1 MQFTEQAKQTGS
13 NGWLEGRSW
22 NIGDNAKEGCLCLE
36 EASFARQLVAS
47 SIHHGG
53 KDKKTNGH
61 TNGSLNGLS
70 QANGKSITTRQR
82 TPPVKRAA
90 KKNGFLARIIS
101 ITARLLTWYSIIS
114 ILLRCPASI
123 QDLTE
128 SSPKVCKPYF
138 QLKEVPYYDTVNRTV
153 VTPART
159 YAVKYGGPQ
168 LTKAQAL
175 GLAQWEKT
183 VQPQL
188 LKYQAL
194 ALAQYDKNAA
204 PHVAKVTDVVE
215 PYFLVAKANALQTYN
230 DVMLPAYVFV
240 QPYAL
245 QGYDMASSFT
255 VDTAVPTTLWAWNKT
270 YIFLDGVVW
279 PRVRNVYI
287 KTVDPQVARIMERLG
302 RHQDKRVKTFNDEN
316 ESTKCHVSSSVKSA
330 FVKPT
335 ASVSST
341 ESSTATT
348 KVAEATAKAKSAASS
363 VEPEAD
369 PSASVEVNIDS
380 DSSEQSKEDVRV
392 AAAKTVAEDLELWQG
407 KFTKAAE
414 ESAEEI
420 EGRVQDLADRLIQ
433 EEAAVVGKSHLT
445 KLDETVKTELSDLK
459 KTLLGVLEKHR
470 DAGAKTDA
478 SQLEEDVAA
487 AVRASGL
494 KIRDQAQAIRTW
506 RQSYEE
512 ETETAVTAI
521 AQEHIR
527 ILESIR
533 DLALQKLGMKWAWMD
548 GVTYKDWQKYHQL
561 RARLDEW
568 TDDLKV
574 LVTTH
579 PSLPKVQTAGTDIE
593 NEGMAVAAEAAQELG
608 SLKQVAAW
616 KALAGDYTDD
626 FDASTM
632 KLAAEAAQQKAAEA
646 LKEAADDAEEIV
658 QSAAGKVK
666 ESVESVGEAISE
678 GASSVVKPS
687 QAAASGDGADA
698 ETSAVPPMESM
709 ASEPTEA
716 ASDLS
721 SSKSASAGTNAAE
734 SVEPLPTEEV
744 ADVDGPEQVEES
756 IVASPDYPSSSAGSA
771 TPSVKSAMFGAMAQ
785 SVPSRKP
792 ILDDYEDDAEPF
804 LSNVKSSLPTDAAAS
819 VTAAAQAAY
828 TSAIAQAADKYSSAM
843 SAVSVQVSGTP
854 KPAHEEMFSSVS
866 QGYFDALATANS
878 RLQNAATAASQGI
891 YGTPTTKWMPDMPT
905 MPNMPS
911 VDWERVQSIAQKNLQ
926 DSVSWAGEQF
936 ENAKVVIGAAEP
948 TPSTPSE
955 RAVKML
961 DQAKHNYYA
970 GLGVAHA
977 RYDEFLSAAST
988 AVSSMTATPT
998 PTDIHGTASSV
1009 ASVAGES
1016 ASSVASVAS
1025 EAAASAASAA
1035 GDSASSAGDSVA
1047 ANWDFLVSQ
1056 VSSQVYGAPTPT
1068 PWYENLYSAAGDYA
1082 SQAGDY
1088 AASATGAAADS
1099 LSSANSVAGEY
1110 AGSATEAA
1118 AAQYSVVSSLVSELI
1133 VGKEPTVTESVF
1145 ARLAGVYGAASAT
1158 ASSAMS
1164 EASVAAAAAASNV
1177 ADTASAFTEGVKETV
1192 NHDRDEL

>member
-1 MQFTEQAKQTGS
+1 MA
-13 NGWLEGRSW
+13 
-22 NIGDNAKEGCLCLE
+22 
-36 EASFARQLVAS
+36 
-47 SIHHGG
+47 G
-53 KDKKTNGH
+53 KKNGH
-61 TNGSLNGLS
+61 TNGSVNGLS
-70 QANGKSITTRQR
+70 QPNGKSAATRQR
-82 TPPVKRAA
+82 TPPIKRADK
-90 KKNGFLARIIS
+90 KKNGFLARLIS

-114 ILLRCPASI
+114 ILFRCPASI
-123 QDLTE
+123 TDLNE

-138 QLKEVPYYDTVNRTV
+138 QLKEVVSPHLTPYYDAYAAPYVELAKPYYGTVNRTV
-153 VTPART
+153 ITPART

-168 LTKAQAL
+168 LEKAQTL
-175 GLAQWEKT
+175 SKAQWEKT

-194 ALAQYDKNAA
+194 AKVQYDKNAA
-204 PHVAKVTDVVE
+204 PHVNKVTEAVA
-215 PYFLVAKANALQTYN
+215 PYYTVAKTNAQQTYN
-230 DVMLPAYVFV
+230 DVVLPAYLFV

-245 QGYDMASSFT
+245 QGYGMASTFT

-270 YIFLDGVVW
+270 YVFLDGVVW
-279 PRVRNVYI
+279 PRVKNVYV

-302 RHQDKRVKTFNDEN
+302 RHQDKRTKTFNDE
-316 ESTKCHVSSSVKSA
+316 TDSSSIKSA

-335 ASVSST
+335 ASVSSSD
-341 ESSTATT
+341 SSTVTSKAAAATP
-348 KVAEATAKAKSAASS
+348 EPESAASS
-363 VEPEAD
+363 VDDEVE
-369 PSASVEVNIDS
+369 PSASVEVKINPDG
-380 DSSEQSKEDVRV
+380 SEPSKDDVRA

-420 EGRVQDLADRLIQ
+420 EGRVQDIADRLIK
-433 EEAAVVGKSHLT
+433 EEAGVVGQSLLS
-445 KLDETVKTELSDLK
+445 KLDETVKTELSALK
-459 KTLLGVLEKHR
+459 KNLLSILEKHR
-470 DAGAKTDA
+470 DAGAETDA
-478 SQLEEDVAA
+478 SQLEQEVAN

-506 RQSYEE
+506 RQKYEE
-512 ETETAVTAI
+512 ETEEAVTAI
-521 AQEHIR
+521 AQEHIS

-608 SLKQVAAW
+608 SLKQVVAW
-616 KALAGDYTDD
+616 KAVAGDYTDD

-632 KLAAEAAQQKAAEA
+632 KLAAEAAEKKAAEA
-646 LKEAADDAEEIV
+646 LKEAADDAQKV
-658 QSAAGKVK
+658 MHDAAGKVE

-678 GASSVVKPS
+678 GASSAVKPS
-687 QAAASGDGADA
+687 TDAADDVDV
-698 ETSAVPPMESM
+698 ETSAVPPLESM
-709 ASEPTEA
+709 ASEPTES

-721 SSKSASAGTNAAE
+721 SSKPASAATNAAE
-734 SVEPLPTEEV
+734 SVEPLPTPDV
-744 ADVDGPEQVEES
+744 VDGPEQVEES
-756 IVASPDYPSSSAGSA
+756 IVATPDHPSSSAGSA
-771 TPSVKSAMFGAMAQ
+771 TPSVKSAMFGAAAQ

-792 ILDDYEDDAEPF
+792 ILDEYDDDDNL
-804 LSNVKSSLPTDAAAS
+804 LSTAMSALPTDAAAS
-819 VTAAAQAAY
+819 VSSAAQAAY

-843 SAVSVQVSGTP
+843 SVVSVQVSGTP
-854 KPAHEEMFSSVS
+854 KPAHEQMFSSVS

-878 RLQNAATAASQGI
+878 RLQNAATAASEGI

-905 MPNMPS
+905 MPS
-911 VDWERVQSIAQKNLQ
+911 VDWERVQSIAQQNLQ

-936 ENAKVVIGAAEP
+936 ENAKVAIGAAEP

-955 RAVKML
+955 RAAKML

-977 RYDEFLSAAST
+977 RYAEFLSAAST

-998 PTDIHGTASSV
+998 PTDVQGTASSI

-1016 ASSVASVAS
+1016 ASSVASAAS

-1035 GDSASSAGDSVA
+1035 GDTASSAGDSVA

-1056 VSSQVYGAPTPT
+1056 VSSQVYGAPT

-1110 AGSATEAA
+1110 AGSATDAA
-1118 AAQYSVVSSLVSELI
+1118 ATQYSVVSSLVSELI

-1164 EASVAAAAAASNV
+1164 EATEAAASAASNV
-1177 ADTASAFTEGVKETV
+1177 ADSASSMTELVKETV
-1192 NHDRDEL
+1192 DHIRDEL

>member
-1 MQFTEQAKQTGS
+1 MVE
-13 NGWLEGRSW
+13 
-22 NIGDNAKEGCLCLE
+22 
-36 EASFARQLVAS
+36 
-47 SIHHGG
+47 
-53 KDKKTNGH
+53 KTNGH

-70 QANGKSITTRQR
+70 HTNGKSITTRQR
-82 TPPVKRAA
+82 TPPVKRTA

-114 ILLRCPASI
+114 ILFRCPASI

-138 QLKEVPYYDTVNRTV
+138 QLKEVVSPHLTPYYNAYAAPYVELAKPYYSTVNRTV
-153 VTPART
+153 ITPART

-168 LTKAQAL
+168 LTKAHAL

-194 ALAQYDKNAA
+194 AKVQYDKNAA
-204 PHVAKVTDVVE
+204 PHVNKVTEVVE
-215 PYFLVAKANALQTYN
+215 PYYLVAKANALQTYT
-230 DVMLPAYVFV
+230 DVMFPAYVFV
-240 QPYAL
+240 QPYAR
-245 QGYDMASSFT
+245 QGYDMASTFT

-279 PRVRNVYI
+279 PRVRNVYV

-302 RHQDKRVKTFNDEN
+302 RHQDKRVKTFSDEN
-316 ESTKCHVSSSVKSA
+316 ESSSLKSA

-341 ESSTATT
+341 DSSSTVTSKAAQATP
-348 KVAEATAKAKSAASS
+348 EPKSASSS
-363 VEPEAD
+363 VEPEAE
-369 PSASVEVNIDS
+369 PSVEVHIDS

-420 EGRVQDLADRLIQ
+420 EGRVQDLADRLIK

-459 KTLLGVLEKHR
+459 KSLLSILEKHR
-470 DAGAKTDA
+470 DAGAQTDA
-478 SQLEEDVAA
+478 SQLEEDVAS

-494 KIRDQAQAIRTW
+494 KIRDQAQAVRTW
-506 RQSYEE
+506 RQGYEE

-521 AQEHIR
+521 AQEHIS

-548 GVTYKDWQKYHQL
+548 GVTYKDWQNC
-561 RARLDEW
+561 ARLDEW

-579 PSLPKVQTAGTDIE
+579 PALPQVQTAGTDIE

-646 LKEAADDAEEIV
+646 LKEAAGDAEEIV
-658 QSAAGKVK
+658 QSAAGKVQ

-678 GASSVVKPS
+678 GASSAIKPS
-687 QAAASGDGADA
+687 QAAASGDAADA
-698 ETSAVPPMESM
+698 ETSAVPPLESM
-709 ASEPTEA
+709 ASEPTEV

-721 SSKSASAGTNAAE
+721 SSRSASTGTHAAE

-744 ADVDGPEQVEES
+744 DDIDGPEQVEES

-771 TPSVKSAMFGAMAQ
+771 TPSVKSAMFGAAAQ

-792 ILDDYEDDAEPF
+792 VLDDYDEDAEPF
-804 LSNVKSSLPTDAAAS
+804 LSNVKSSLPTDAAS
-819 VTAAAQAAY
+819 SMTDAAQAAY

-843 SAVSVQVSGTP
+843 SVVSVQVSGTP

-878 RLQNAATAASQGI
+878 RLQSAATAASQGI
-891 YGTPTTKWMPDMPT
+891 YGTPTTKWMSNMPT

-911 VDWERVQSIAQKNLQ
+911 VDWERVQSIAQQNLQ
-926 DSVSWAGEQF
+926 DSVNWAGEQF
-936 ENAKVVIGAAEP
+936 ENAKVAIGAAEP

-955 RAVKML
+955 RAAKML

-998 PTDIHGTASSV
+998 PTDIQGTASSV

-1016 ASSVASVAS
+1016 ASSVASAAS

-1047 ANWDFLVSQ
+1047 ANWDYLVSQ

-1088 AASATGAAADS
+1088 AASATGAAADYAANAGDLAADS

-1118 AAQYSVVSSLVSELI
+1118 ASQYSVVSSLVSELI

-1145 ARLAGVYGAASAT
+1145 SRLAGAYGAASAT

-1164 EASVAAAAAASNV
+1164 EASEAAASAASNV
-1177 ADTASAFTEGVKETV
+1177 ADTASAFTAGGQG
-1192 NHDRDEL
+1192 DG

>member
-1 MQFTEQAKQTGS
+1 MVE
-13 NGWLEGRSW
+13 
-22 NIGDNAKEGCLCLE
+22 
-36 EASFARQLVAS
+36 
-47 SIHHGG
+47 
-53 KDKKTNGH
+53 KKTNGH
-61 TNGSLNGLS
+61 TNGSLGGLS
-70 QANGKSITTRQR
+70 HINGKSAATRQR
-82 TPPVKRAA
+82 TPPVKRTAA
-90 KKNGFLARIIS
+90 KNGFLARIIN
-101 ITARLLTWYSIIS
+101 ITARLLTWYSIIT
-114 ILLRCPASI
+114 ILFRCPATI
-123 QDLTE
+123 QDLTDT
-128 SSPKVCKPYF
+128 SPKVCKPYF
-138 QLKEVPYYDTVNRTV
+138 QVKDIVSPHLTPYYDAYAAPYVELAKPYYNTVDRTV
-153 VTPART
+153 ITPARIYT
-159 YAVKYGGPQ
+159 VKYGGPQ
-168 LTKAQAL
+168 LQKAQTV

-188 LKYQAL
+188 VKYQGL
-194 ALAQYDKNAA
+194 AKVQYEKNAA
-204 PHVAKVTDVVE
+204 PHVNKATEVVAPYYKIAKT
-215 PYFLVAKANALQTYN
+215 NALQTYH
-230 DVMLPAYVFV
+230 DIMLPAYVFV

-245 QGYDMASSFT
+245 QGYDMASTFT
-255 VDTAVPTTLWAWNKT
+255 VDTAVPSTLWAWNKT

-302 RHQDKRVKTFNDEN
+302 RHQDKRVKTFSDETEPSN
-316 ESTKCHVSSSVKSA
+316 VKSA

-335 ASVSST
+335 VSVPTT
-341 ESSTATT
+341 ESSSTATS
-348 KVAEATAKAKSAASS
+348 KAAEATPKPESVASS
-363 VEPEAD
+363 VEPEAE
-369 PSASVEVNIDS
+369 PSVEVQINPDG
-380 DSSEQSKEDVRV
+380 SEPSKDDVRT

-414 ESAEEI
+414 ESADEI
-420 EGRVQDLADRLIQ
+420 EERVQDIADRLIK
-433 EEAAVVGKSHLT
+433 EEAGVVGKAHLT
-445 KLDETVKTELSDLK
+445 KLDETVKTGLGDLK
-459 KTLLGVLEKHR
+459 KTLLAILEKHR
-470 DAGAKTDA
+470 DAGAKTNA
-478 SQLEEDVAA
+478 AQLEEEVAA
-487 AVRASGL
+487 AVRTSGL
-494 KIRDQAQAIRTW
+494 KIRDQAQAIRSW
-506 RQSYEE
+506 RQKYEE
-512 ETETAVTAI
+512 ETEEAVTAI
-521 AQEHIR
+521 AQEHIT

-616 KALAGDYTDD
+616 KAIAGDYTDD

-646 LKEAADDAEEIV
+646 LKEAAGDAEDIMH
-658 QSAAGKVK
+658 SAAGKVK
-666 ESVESVGEAISE
+666 ESVESVGEAVSE
-678 GASSVVKPS
+678 AASSVKPS
-687 QAAASGDGADA
+687 QAAVSGDAADT

-709 ASEPTEA
+709 ASEPTES

-721 SSKSASAGTNAAE
+721 SSKSANTAKTNAAE
-734 SVEPLPTEEV
+734 PVEPLPTPEV
-744 ADVDGPEQVEES
+744 VDGPEQVEES
-756 IVASPDYPSSSAGSA
+756 IIASPDHPSSSAGSA
-771 TPSVKSAMFGAMAQ
+771 TPSVKSAMFGAAAA
-785 SVPSRKP
+785 SAPSRQP
-792 ILDDYEDDAEPF
+792 IMDDYDENAEPF
-804 LSNVKSSLPTDAAAS
+804 VSNVKSALPTDAAAS
-819 VTAAAQAAY
+819 VSSAAQAAY
-828 TSAIAQAADKYSSAM
+828 TSALAQAADKYASAM

-878 RLQNAATAASQGI
+878 RLQSAATAASQGI

-905 MPNMPS
+905 MPS
-911 VDWERVQSIAQKNLQ
+911 VDWERVQSIAQQNLQ
-926 DSVSWAGEQF
+926 DSVNWAGEQF

-955 RAVKML
+955 RANKML

-970 GLGVAHA
+970 GLGLAHA
-977 RYDEFLSAAST
+977 RYSDFLSAAST

-998 PTDIHGTASSV
+998 PTNVQGTASSI

-1016 ASSVASVAS
+1016 ASSVASAAS
-1025 EAAASAASAA
+1025 EAAAAAASAA
-1035 GDSASSAGDSVA
+1035 GDTASSAGDSVA

-1068 PWYENLYSAAGDYA
+1068 PWYENFYSAAGDYA

-1088 AASATGAAADS
+1088 AASATDVAAEYAANVGDAAADS

-1145 ARLAGVYGAASAT
+1145 ARLAGVYGAATAT
-1158 ASSAMS
+1158 AASAFS
-1164 EASVAAAAAASNV
+1164 EASVAAASAASNV
-1177 ADTASAFTEGVKETV
+1177 ADSASSMTEHVKETV
-1192 NHDRDEL
+1192 DHIRDEL

>member
-1 MQFTEQAKQTGS
+1 MVE
-13 NGWLEGRSW
+13 
-22 NIGDNAKEGCLCLE
+22 
-36 EASFARQLVAS
+36 
-47 SIHHGG
+47 
-53 KDKKTNGH
+53 KTNSH

-70 QANGKSITTRQR
+70 HMNGKSTATRQR
-82 TPPVKRAA
+82 TPPIKRAN

-114 ILLRCPASI
+114 ILFRCPASI

-138 QLKEVPYYDTVNRTV
+138 QLKEVVSPHLTPYYDAYAAPYVELAKPYYNTVDRSV
-153 VTPART
+153 ITPART

-168 LTKAQAL
+168 LEKAQTL

-194 ALAQYDKNAA
+194 AKVQYDKNAA
-204 PHVAKVTDVVE
+204 PHVTKVSEAVAPYYNIAKN
-215 PYFLVAKANALQTYN
+215 NAQQTYH

-245 QGYDMASSFT
+245 QGYDMASTFT

-270 YIFLDGVVW
+270 YVFLDGVVW

-302 RHQDKRVKTFNDEN
+302 RHQDKRVKTFSDET
-316 ESTKCHVSSSVKSA
+316 EPVKSA

-335 ASVSST
+335 VSVSL
-341 ESSTATT
+341 TATT
-348 KVAEATAKAKSAASS
+348 KAAEATPEPEFVASS
-363 VEPEAD
+363 VEPEAE
-369 PSASVEVNIDS
+369 PSVEVKIDT
-380 DSSEQSKEDVRV
+380 DAAEPSKEDVRE

-420 EGRVQDLADRLIQ
+420 EGRVQEIADRLIQ
-433 EEAAVVGKSHLT
+433 EEAGVVGKSHLS
-445 KLDETVKTELSDLK
+445 KLDETVKTELSGLK
-459 KTLLGVLEKHR
+459 KNLISILEKHR

-478 SQLEEDVAA
+478 SQLEEEVAA

-506 RQSYEE
+506 RQTYEE

-521 AQEHIR
+521 AQEHIS

-574 LVTTH
+574 LVITH
-579 PSLPKVQTAGTDIE
+579 PALPKVQTAGTDIE
-593 NEGMAVAAEAAQELG
+593 NEGMAVAAEAAQELA

-616 KALAGDYTDD
+616 KAIAGDYTDD

-646 LKEAADDAEEIV
+646 LKEAAADAEEV
-658 QSAAGKVK
+658 MHSAAGKVK
-666 ESVESVGEAISE
+666 ESVESAGEAISE
-678 GASSVVKPS
+678 GASSAVKPS
-687 QAAASGDGADA
+687 KGAASDDA
-698 ETSAVPPMESM
+698 VDTETSAVPRMESM
-709 ASEPTEA
+709 ASEPTES

-721 SSKSASAGTNAAE
+721 SSKSASTGTNAAE
-734 SVEPLPTEEV
+734 SVEPLPTSEV
-744 ADVDGPEQVEES
+744 VDGPEQAEES
-756 IVASPDYPSSSAGSA
+756 IVASPDLPSSSAGSA
-771 TPSVKSAMFGAMAQ
+771 TPSVKSAMFGAAAQ
-785 SVPSRKP
+785 SVPSRQP
-792 ILDDYEDDAEPF
+792 IMDDDEDAEPI
-804 LSNVKSSLPTDAAAS
+804 LSNVKSALPTDAAAS
-819 VTAAAQAAY
+819 VTSAAQAAY

-843 SAVSVQVSGTP
+843 SAVSGQVSGTP
-854 KPAHEEMFSSVS
+854 KPAHEQMFSSVS

-878 RLQNAATAASQGI
+878 RLQSAATAASEGI
-891 YGTPTTKWMPDMPT
+891 YGTPTTKWMPDMPA
-905 MPNMPS
+905 MPTMPS
-911 VDWERVQSIAQKNLQ
+911 VDWERVQSIAQQNYQ

-936 ENAKVVIGAAEP
+936 ENAKHPV
-948 TPSTPSE
+948 E
-955 RAVKML
+955 RVEKML

-977 RYDEFLSAAST
+977 RYNEFLSAAST
-988 AVSSMTATPT
+988 A
-998 PTDIHGTASSV
+998 GTASSV

-1016 ASSVASVAS
+1016 ASSVASAAS
-1025 EAAASAASAA
+1025 EAAASAAAAA
-1035 GDSASSAGDSVA
+1035 GDTASSAGDSVA
-1047 ANWDFLVSQ
+1047 ANWDYLVSQ

-1088 AASATGAAADS
+1088 AASATGAAADYAANAGDRAADS

-1164 EASVAAAAAASNV
+1164 EATEAAASAASNV
-1177 ADTASAFTEGVKETV
+1177 ADSASSMTEYVKETID
-1192 NHDRDEL
+1192 HIRDEL

>member
-1 MQFTEQAKQTGS
+1 M
-13 NGWLEGRSW
+13 
-22 NIGDNAKEGCLCLE
+22 
-36 EASFARQLVAS
+36 
-47 SIHHGG
+47 
-53 KDKKTNGH
+53 
-61 TNGSLNGLS
+61 
-70 QANGKSITTRQR
+70 
-82 TPPVKRAA
+82 
-90 KKNGFLARIIS
+90 
-101 ITARLLTWYSIIS
+101 
-114 ILLRCPASI
+114 
-123 QDLTE
+123 
-128 SSPKVCKPYF
+128 
-138 QLKEVPYYDTVNRTV
+138 
-153 VTPART
+153 
-159 YAVKYGGPQ
+159 
-168 LTKAQAL
+168 
-175 GLAQWEKT
+175 
-183 VQPQL
+183 
-188 LKYQAL
+188 
-194 ALAQYDKNAA
+194 
-204 PHVAKVTDVVE
+204 
-215 PYFLVAKANALQTYN
+215 
-230 DVMLPAYVFV
+230 
-240 QPYAL
+240 
-245 QGYDMASSFT
+245 
-255 VDTAVPTTLWAWNKT
+255 
-270 YIFLDGVVW
+270 
-279 PRVRNVYI
+279 
-287 KTVDPQVARIMERLG
+287 
-302 RHQDKRVKTFNDEN
+302 
-316 ESTKCHVSSSVKSA
+316 
-330 FVKPT
+330 KPT
-335 ASVSST
+335 ASVSSSD
-341 ESSTATT
+341 SSTVTSKAAAATP
-348 KVAEATAKAKSAASS
+348 EPESAASS
-363 VEPEAD
+363 FEDEVE
-369 PSASVEVNIDS
+369 PSASVEVNINPDG
-380 DSSEQSKEDVRV
+380 SEPSKDDVRA

-420 EGRVQDLADRLIQ
+420 EGRVQDIADRLIK
-433 EEAAVVGKSHLT
+433 EEAGVVGKSHLS

-459 KTLLGVLEKHR
+459 KNLLSILEKHR
-470 DAGAKTDA
+470 DAGAETDA
-478 SQLEEDVAA
+478 SQLEQEVAN

-506 RQSYEE
+506 RQKYEE
-512 ETETAVTAI
+512 ETEEAVTAI

-616 KALAGDYTDD
+616 KAVAGDYTDD

-632 KLAAEAAQQKAAEA
+632 KLAAEAAEKKAAEA
-646 LKEAADDAEEIV
+646 LKEAADDAQKV
-658 QSAAGKVK
+658 MRSAAGKVE

-678 GASSVVKPS
+678 GASSAVKPS
-687 QAAASGDGADA
+687 ADDAADVDT
-698 ETSAVPPMESM
+698 ETSAVPPLESM
-709 ASEPTEA
+709 ASEPTES

-721 SSKSASAGTNAAE
+721 SAKPASTATNAAG
-734 SVEPLPTEEV
+734 SVEPLPTPEV
-744 ADVDGPEQVEES
+744 VDGPEQVEES
-756 IVASPDYPSSSAGSA
+756 IVASPDHPSSSAGSA
-771 TPSVKSAMFGAMAQ
+771 TPSVKSAMFGAAAQ

-792 ILDDYEDDAEPF
+792 ILDEYDDDDNL
-804 LSNVKSSLPTDAAAS
+804 LSTAKSALPTDAAAS
-819 VTAAAQAAY
+819 VSSAAQAAY

-854 KPAHEEMFSSVS
+854 KPAHEQMFSSVS
-866 QGYFDALATANS
+866 QGYFDALASANS

-905 MPNMPS
+905 MPTMPS
-911 VDWERVQSIAQKNLQ
+911 VDWERVQSIAQQNLQ

-936 ENAKVVIGAAEP
+936 ENAKVAIGAAEP

-955 RAVKML
+955 RAAKML

-977 RYDEFLSAAST
+977 RYAEFLSAAST
-988 AVSSMTATPT
+988 AVSSMMATPT
-998 PTDIHGTASSV
+998 PTDVQGTASSI

-1016 ASSVASVAS
+1016 ASSVASAAS
-1025 EAAASAASAA
+1025 EAAASAAAA
-1035 GDSASSAGDSVA
+1035 AADTASSAGDSVA

-1088 AASATGAAADS
+1088 AASATGAAAEYAANAGDLAADS

-1110 AGSATEAA
+1110 AGSATDAA
-1118 AAQYSVVSSLVSELI
+1118 ATQYSVVSSLVSELI

-1164 EASVAAAAAASNV
+1164 EATEAAASAASNV
-1177 ADTASAFTEGVKETV
+1177 ADSASSMTELVKETV
-1192 NHDRDEL
+1192 DHIRDEL